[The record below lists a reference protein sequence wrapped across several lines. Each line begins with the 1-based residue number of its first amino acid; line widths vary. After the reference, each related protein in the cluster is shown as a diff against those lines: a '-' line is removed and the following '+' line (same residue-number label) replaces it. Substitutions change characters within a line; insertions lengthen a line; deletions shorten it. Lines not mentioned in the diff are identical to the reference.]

1 MIVLLLCAFSF
12 TGRKWLLKRLS
23 ELTEKSIRDL
33 KLQSDKFKLE
43 TDFIFLAMTVV
54 SLWNEVKRKDVVS
67 SFLEIFMFYCL
78 SERQTSVI
86 KNNIAEVRED
96 LFITPWNFICI
107 WGEKAL
113 METVLQTSLQRT
125 IFTFVVAVL
134 FVCLFEML

>member
-23 ELTEKSIRDL
+23 ELTEKSIRAL

-54 SLWNEVKRKDVVS
+54 SLWNEVKRK
-67 SFLEIFMFYCL
+67 
-78 SERQTSVI
+78 ERQTFVI